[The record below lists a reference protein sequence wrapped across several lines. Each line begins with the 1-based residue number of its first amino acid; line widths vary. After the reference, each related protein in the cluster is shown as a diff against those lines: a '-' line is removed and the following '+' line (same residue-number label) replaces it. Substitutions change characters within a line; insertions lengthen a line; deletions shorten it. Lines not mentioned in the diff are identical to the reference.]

1 MEGER
6 TATSA
11 PTSAYVWSAPVPYFQ
26 FDQQGVVF
34 NMWYFAW
41 CDEASAGYLRHIG
54 APHDALIAA
63 GHDQHL
69 AHAEIDW
76 ISPLRAGEGEVS
88 IAVSTERV
96 GTSSFELGFTIGAR
110 ARVGLTRQLA
120 QARIVY
126 VNVVAGTPTPL
137 PRQLRTALDG

>member
-6 TATSA
+6 AATSP
-11 PTSAYVWSAPVPYFQ
+11 PTPAFVWSAPVPYFQ

-41 CDEASAGYLRHIG
+41 CDEAYAGYLRHIG
-54 APHDALIAA
+54 APHDVLIAA

-69 AHAEIDW
+69 VHAEIDW
-76 ISPLRAGEGEVS
+76 ISPLRAGEGDVS

-96 GTSSFELGFTIGAR
+96 GTSSFELAFIIGAR
-110 ARVGLTRQLA
+110 AGVGLTKQLA
-120 QARIVY
+120 RARIVY

-137 PRQLRTALDG
+137 PRQLRTALGG